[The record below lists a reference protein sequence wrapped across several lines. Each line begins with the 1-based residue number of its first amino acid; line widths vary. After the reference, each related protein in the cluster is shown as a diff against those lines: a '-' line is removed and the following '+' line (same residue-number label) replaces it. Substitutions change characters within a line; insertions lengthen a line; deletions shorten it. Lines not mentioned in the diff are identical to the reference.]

1 MNMKKTILL
10 AFLMLLVTAAVVKA
24 QSTPDECQPIQY
36 KDISKNKDQRFK
48 TLEVNPVI
56 SYLTS

>member
-36 KDISKNKDQRFK
+36 KDISKKDQRFK

-56 SYLTS
+56 SCLTS